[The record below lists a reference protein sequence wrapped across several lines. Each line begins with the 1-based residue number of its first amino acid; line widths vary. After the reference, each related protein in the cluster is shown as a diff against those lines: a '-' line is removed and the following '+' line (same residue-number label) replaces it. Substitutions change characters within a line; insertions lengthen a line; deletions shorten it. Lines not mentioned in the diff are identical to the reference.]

1 MSPSR
6 TARAGTPATPTPAT
20 PGVVPSNRAT
30 VRALALT
37 TPTPRPLESQSTP
50 IAHPGRAVGATATTA
65 TATDPVRSAAS
76 IMGKAYRVQREVVGT
91 VKFEHAWDGARAPLV
106 EALLADL
113 GALCPGITVEDTIQ
127 DGDSVRER
135 LVMALAGGSPP
146 GVVML
151 RSDSVAYFAE
161 QEALLPLDDLM
172 ARDGIASD
180 WFVPAELA
188 SRRWDGRTYGLP
200 QVTAGGQH
208 LLFVNTDLLYKI
220 GVDPAHPIETW
231 QDLQALVEPARKA
244 DLLVLDPG
252 RMASG
257 MTAHQV
263 WTYANAGQ
271 YWDADLQQITWA
283 EPSGVQAAE
292 WLLRFVMAQAG
303 SYDRVASSPSVR
315 TPFSPDEWGAGKYL
329 CCINGAGWFFQ
340 LHQQA
345 QHLRYAVY
353 EFPRNADNPASTG
366 ATPSTGGWMLS
377 IPRAARDQD
386 AAWELVKLAT
396 ASVSACAFAARQ
408 RRPSPLAGCD
418 TANRLASSQPLWPAI
433 TASLTQTI
441 PVPVS
446 PIQPRLEQIYRD
458 MQDDFLR
465 ERRAPRTALEDAA
478 MDAQRLLD
486 GWQASRTRG

>member
-1 MSPSR
+1 
-6 TARAGTPATPTPAT
+6 
-20 PGVVPSNRAT
+20 
-30 VRALALT
+30 VRALALA
-37 TPTPRPLESQSTP
+37 TPTPRALEAQPTP
-50 IAHPGRAVGATATTA
+50 TVRPQPAASVTPTTA

-76 IMGKAYRVQREVVGT
+76 ILGRAYRVRREVVGT
-91 VKFEHAWDGARAPLV
+91 VRFEHTWDGARAPLV

-172 ARDGIASD
+172 ARDGIGAD

-200 QVTAGGQH
+200 QVAAGGQH

-220 GVDPAHPIETW
+220 GVDAARPIETW

-257 MTAHQV
+257 TTAHQV
-263 WTYANAGQ
+263 WTYANGGR
-271 YWDADLQQITWA
+271 YWDDELQTITWA
-283 EPSGVQAAE
+283 EPPGVQAAE
-292 WLLRFVMAQAG
+292 WLLRFVMAQGG
-303 SYDRVASSPSVR
+303 SYDRVVSSQSVR
-315 TPFSPDEWGAGKYL
+315 TPLSPDEWGAGKYV

-353 EFPRNADNPASTG
+353 DFPRNADNPASTG

-396 ASVSACAFAARQ
+396 ASVSACAFAGRQ

-418 TANRLASSQPLWPAI
+418 AANRLGTSQPFWPVISAN
-433 TASLTQTI
+433 LDKTI
-441 PVPVS
+441 PVSVS
-446 PIQPRLEQIYRD
+446 PIQPRLEQVYRD
-458 MQDDFLR
+458 LQDDFLR
-465 ERRAPRTALEDAA
+465 ERRPPRTALEDAA
-478 MDAQRLLD
+478 LEAQRLLD
-486 GWQASRTRG
+486 AWQASRQRLAASTLEAIVW